1 VDITSY
7 RVLSVARERYRQ
19 HRVHKTKQTQ
29 NTICVAHHYAQTNT
43 NNVNKTRALL
53 QTNTNDV
60 NKTRALLQTNTND
73 VNKTRALL
81 QTKTYNVNKTSALL
95 QTTEDKDE
103 SNIVADITTRNSK
116 GKTHKWTTQKAKKM
130 SNTENTK
137 NSGVNSGARE
147 G

>member
-7 RVLSVARERYRQ
+7 RVLSVARERDRQ

-29 NTICVAHHYAQTNT
+29 NTIWVAHHYAQTNT
-43 NNVNKTRALL
+43 NN
-53 QTNTNDV
+53 V

-130 SNTENTK
+130 SNTDNTK
-137 NSGVNSGARE
+137 NSGVNPGARE